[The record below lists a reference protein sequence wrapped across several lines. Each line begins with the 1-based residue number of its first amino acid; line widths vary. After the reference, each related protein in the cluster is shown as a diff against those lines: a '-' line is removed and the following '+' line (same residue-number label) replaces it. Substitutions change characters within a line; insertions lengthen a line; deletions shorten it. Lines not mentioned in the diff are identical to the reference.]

1 MTLCEVF
8 AREDAGDAD
17 PTNPTRRQTMSA
29 ALDKIDAEILA
40 LVKIAAYNGGSITAR
55 GVRNAI
61 GIEYRRAYRALERLA
76 RKGLF
81 EVTNDAYGR
90 KRWRI
95 AEQQPLPSEHAPEPM
110 ALGYMQ
116 GRDAA

>member
-17 PTNPTRRQTMSA
+17 PTNPMRRETMSTER
-29 ALDKIDAEILA
+29 DKVDAEILA
-40 LVKIAAYNGGSITAR
+40 LAKIAAYNGGSITAR

-61 GIEYRRAYRALERLA
+61 GVEYRRAYRALDRLA

-81 EVTNDAYGR
+81 EVTNDAHGR

-95 AEQQPLPSEHAPEPM
+95 AEQQPLPSEYAPEPI

-116 GRDAA
+116 GRGAA